1 MTDTICSAQVDE
13 LLPGTAKAG
22 RLFIA
27 LEHRYGWSH
36 DILDGGVF
44 GEEITAQLKD
54 WLKERDCCLQLIRKP
69 GRLGQGTCE
78 GVNVY
83 ISHCVPAAELAKIG
97 MSADGTSGSA
107 SAESVS
113 GGDETGTGTYLEHL
127 IVSDVTGLMELDI
140 RLGRPTPGATEINH
154 PLLLVCT
161 HGKRDRCCAIKG
173 RPIASALHNV
183 FPDIVWETSHS
194 KGHRFAPALVLL
206 PWNYSYGRLS
216 AVATKDVI
224 EQAQQGIIAAEGCRG
239 RGIYKP
245 PQQVADLAARTH
257 WNKWRA
263 DDIAIVEVVGELD
276 PVGSTVRVTAADGA
290 VAEVTVHQIVTE
302 GVVSS
307 CGDEPGPKKGWAATE
322 VKTVATQ

>member
-1 MTDTICSAQVDE
+1 MTDTICSAQFDE
-13 LLPGTAKAG
+13 PLPGTAKAG

-54 WLKERDCCLQLIRKP
+54 WLKERNGSLQLIRKP

-78 GVNVY
+78 GVHVY
-83 ISHCVPAAELAKIG
+83 ISHCVPSSEQAKVE
-97 MSADGTSGSA
+97 ASGSESGSGVA
-107 SAESVS
+107 SS
-113 GGDETGTGTYLEHL
+113 TGIYLEHL
-127 IVSDVTGLMELDI
+127 IVSDATALMELDI
-140 RLGRPTPGATEINH
+140 RLGRPTPGATEVEH

-173 RPIASALHNV
+173 RPVASALHNV

-224 EQAQQGIIAAEGCRG
+224 EQAQEGIIAAEGCRG

-257 WNKWRA
+257 WDKWRA
-263 DDIAIVEVVGELD
+263 DDIATVEVIGKLEFLRNHRPSD
-276 PVGSTVRVTAADGA
+276 SCRRRYRRGCGA
-290 VAEVTVHQIVTE
+290 SDSH
-302 GVVSS
+302 
-307 CGDEPGPKKGWAATE
+307 
-322 VKTVATQ
+322 